1 MESSSFLYY
10 TPDPSPAG
18 QHGHFLP
25 HPNGI
30 TDQPTTPAESPV
42 PYPSALVYSRPSSS
56 QLNVP
61 QLKTSPSLVLS
72 PAPVTT
78 TLSPST
84 LKKNSGLLTPSSPTF
99 YGMDGND
106 VYFCPP
112 TPTLSSS
119 STASTP
125 PTVLST
131 SQWSLDEG
139 CGGTITPL
147 ELHLSDN
154 VDSWRQTPPLTPVY
168 PCPPSLVSS
177 NDSPSILLSACPSL
191 SPSSDTASSPEFDFL
206 DPRTLT
212 YPTPSS
218 QASGK
223 ENPAL
228 PSLVDEEDSFMLVQD
243 GSQHKL
249 EDMDF
254 NRGLAF
260 LDDHPDFE
268 SEDDFAGLMKMPS
281 TIDTYL
287 LDKPQEITGDS
298 SDLSWEDGFDS
309 FSDNDSNFDEIS
321 AILNQPLPTV
331 RKSVAPPTHT
341 SKKQKTQR
349 RKPVIKK
356 VKSDPY
362 DSEID
367 PLDKLIMEA
376 KRNGFPE
383 EAIDV
388 DYITPSCS
396 EKSTT
401 PSPTESSSSPCPTD
415 SSASTPSQPTIIKE
429 APVVRRGRKQ
439 SLTDD
444 PSKTF
449 VCNLCSRRFRRQE
462 HLKRHFRSLH
472 TQDKPFSCGECGK
485 KFSRSDNLSQHART
499 HGSGAVVMGLLEDG
513 EVAEES
519 QDGST
524 THSGDDSDGSSGA
537 TTVPRNLVFINA
549 ADPATG
555 LSSIKGEKAVEKKM
569 RRKRKREE

>member
-1 MESSSFLYY
+1 MESSSFFYY

-25 HPNGI
+25 HPNGASEAL
-30 TDQPTTPAESPV
+30 TPADSPIS
-42 PYPSALVYSRPSSS
+42 YPSAMVFSRPSSS
-56 QLNVP
+56 QLNIP
-61 QLKTSPSLVLS
+61 QLKTTLPMVLS
-72 PAPVTT
+72 PIPSNTC
-78 TLSPST
+78 LSPSV
-84 LKKNSGLLTPSSPTF
+84 LKKQGGLLTPSSPTF

-112 TPTLSSS
+112 TPTLTSS

-125 PTVLST
+125 PMVLTASP
-131 SQWSLDEG
+131 WSLDEG

-147 ELHLSDN
+147 ELHLTDN
-154 VDSWRQTPPLTPVY
+154 SGGDWRHTPPLTPVHPY
-168 PCPPSLVSS
+168 PPSLVPS
-177 NDSPSILLSACPSL
+177 NSPTIMLSACPSL
-191 SPSSDTASSPEFDFL
+191 SPSSDTASSPEFDFC

-212 YPTPSS
+212 YPTPSPQES
-218 QASGK
+218 DN

-228 PSLVDEEDSFMLVQD
+228 PSLGDEDSFMLASD
-243 GSQHKL
+243 GVEIKV

-260 LDDHPDFE
+260 LDDNTDFE
-268 SEDDFAGLMKMPS
+268 SEDDFSSLIAPLS
-281 TIDTYL
+281 SIDTYL
-287 LDKPQEITGDS
+287 LDKPQEITGDGS
-298 SDLSWEDGFDS
+298 EISWEDGFDS
-309 FSDNDSNFDEIS
+309 FSDNDSLDEIS
-321 AILNQPLPTV
+321 AILAQPLPST
-331 RKSVAPPTHT
+331 RSSVEPTAPTA
-341 SKKQKTQR
+341 KKQKTQR
-349 RKPVIKK
+349 RKPATKK
-356 VKSDPY
+356 IKSDPY

-367 PLDKLIMEA
+367 PLDRIILDA
-376 KRNGFPE
+376 KRNGFSE

-388 DYITPSCS
+388 EYLTPSSCRS
-396 EKSTT
+396 EKSF
-401 PSPTESSSSPCPTD
+401 SPECSDLCDSTNGSHQHKPT
-415 SSASTPSQPTIIKE
+415 ATQKN

-513 EVAEES
+513 EIA
-519 QDGST
+519 DGEGLDGT
-524 THSGDDSDGSSGA
+524 MHSGEDSDNCSSSA
-537 TTVPRNLVFINA
+537 TTATVPRSLVFINA
-549 ADPATG
+549 AADVAD
-555 LSSIKGEKAVEKKM
+555 LSTIKAEKSAEKKM
-569 RRKRKREE
+569 RRKRKRDE

>member
-1 MESSSFLYY
+1 MEMESSSFFYY

-30 TDQPTTPAESPV
+30 SEATTPADSPIS
-42 PYPSALVYSRPSSS
+42 YPSAMVFSRPSSS
-56 QLNVP
+56 QLNIP
-61 QLKTSPSLVLS
+61 QLKTTLPMVLS
-72 PAPVTT
+72 PIPSNAC
-78 TLSPST
+78 LSPSA
-84 LKKNSGLLTPSSPTF
+84 LKKQGGLLTPSSPTF
-99 YGMDGND
+99 FGMDGND

-112 TPTLSSS
+112 TPTLTSS
-119 STASTP
+119 STASTSP
-125 PTVLST
+125 MVLTASP
-131 SQWSLDEG
+131 WSLDEG

-147 ELHLSDN
+147 ELLPGDCG
-154 VDSWRQTPPLTPVY
+154 DWRHTPPLTPVHPY
-168 PCPPSLVSS
+168 PPSLVPS
-177 NDSPSILLSACPSL
+177 NSPTIMLSACPSL
-191 SPSSDTASSPEFDFL
+191 SPSSDTASSPEFDFC

-212 YPTPSS
+212 YPTPSP
-218 QASGK
+218 QESGK

-228 PSLVDEEDSFMLVQD
+228 PSLSDDGSFMLASD
-243 GSQHKL
+243 GVELKV

-260 LDDHPDFE
+260 LDDNTDFE
-268 SEDDFAGLMKMPS
+268 SEDDFVGLIVPLS
-281 TIDTYL
+281 SIDTYL
-287 LDKPQEITGDS
+287 LDKPQEITDGS
-298 SDLSWEDGFDS
+298 EISWEDGFDS

-321 AILNQPLPTV
+321 AILAQPLPST
-331 RKSVAPPTHT
+331 RSSVEPAAPTA
-341 SKKQKTQR
+341 KKQKTHR
-349 RKPVIKK
+349 RKPATK

-367 PLDKLIMEA
+367 PLDKIIMDA

-388 DYITPSCS
+388 EYLTPSSCRS
-396 EKSTT
+396 EKSISPECSDLCDSNGSPHNHQATT
-401 PSPTESSSSPCPTD
+401 ILKD
-415 SSASTPSQPTIIKE
+415 

-513 EVAEES
+513 EIV
-519 QDGST
+519 DGEGLDGT
-524 THSGDDSDGSSGA
+524 MHSGEDSDNCSSSTP
-537 TTVPRNLVFINA
+537 TTTIPRSLVFINA
-549 ADPATG
+549 ADVAD
-555 LSSIKGEKAVEKKM
+555 LSTIKAEKSAEKKM
-569 RRKRKREE
+569 RRKRKRDE